1 MLLIIKAEKNLQ
13 NFMVVNIFI
22 NLAYVIWEM

>member
-13 NFMVVNIFI
+13 NFMVVKMFI
-22 NLAYVIWEM
+22 NLAYVICEM